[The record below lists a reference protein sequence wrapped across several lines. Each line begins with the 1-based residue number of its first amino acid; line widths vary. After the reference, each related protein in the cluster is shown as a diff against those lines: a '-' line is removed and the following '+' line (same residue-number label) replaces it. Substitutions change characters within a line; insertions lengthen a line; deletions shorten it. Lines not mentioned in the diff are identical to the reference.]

1 MQSSRWY
8 VNKTEG
14 GTHANDI
21 DRVMCRRCFGPAVR
35 SSRERCPGR
44 CGRFG
49 SGVQCRP
56 AAAQAQ
62 FAERP
67 THHGVVKCYRE
78 FVIGPYRCDYFRNQ
92 LFFL

>member
-14 GTHANDI
+14 GTSANDV
-21 DRVMCRRCFGPAVR
+21 DRVMCRRRFGPAVR

-44 CGRFG
+44 CGRSRSG
-49 SGVQCRP
+49 SQRLVLLQ
-56 AAAQAQ
+56 QAQ

-67 THHGVVKCYRE
+67 VHHGVVKCYRE
-78 FVIGPYRCDYFRNQ
+78 FVIGPYRCHYFRNP
-92 LFFL
+92 LFFF